1 MALPGILQQLAQSNP
16 MLQNIKQMMGMI
28 NASQNPQL
36 VMNQLLSGNPHLK
49 QVMDTVN
56 QLGGDPKTAFYK
68 LAEQKGVDPNEILN
82 MLK

>member
-16 MLQNIKQMMGMI
+16 MLQNIRQMMGMI

-36 VMNQLLSGNPHLK
+36 MMNQFLSGNPQLK